1 MKQAVRLTR
10 RYKFA
15 ASHRLHA
22 PAVSEEENRR
32 LYGKCNNPYGHG
44 HDYVLEVTVEG
55 AVDESGQVADR
66 AALDRL
72 IQKLVLDRMDHRNLN
87 ADLVEFTDRVP
98 TTENLASMIEKSLC
112 EHWTLPARLARL
124 RISETDRNAFELEA
138 APDEETAVR
147 SQESGEGARFARFCH
162 E

>member
-1 MKQAVRLTR
+1 MTQAVRLTR
-10 RYKFA
+10 RYRFA

-22 PAVSEEENRR
+22 PALGEQENRR

-55 AVDESGQVADR
+55 PVDDSGQVAGR

-72 IQKLVLDRMDHRNLN
+72 VQEHVLDRVDHRNLN
-87 ADLVEFTDRVP
+87 ADLAEFADRVP
-98 TTENLASMIEKSLC
+98 TTENLASVIEKSLC

-138 APDEETAVR
+138 AP
-147 SQESGEGARFARFCH
+147 
-162 E
+162 